1 MIISLSGKKRSGK
14 TTVANHLIAKH
25 GFLEVS
31 WAYPLKEIIGK
42 QLFGLSEDH
51 LYGPAEIREE
61 VIEEW
66 GMSPRQIL
74 QVVGTDMF
82 RNHICNDFWVRAGLK
97 VVREHLSA
105 GRTDIVISDS
115 RFLNEVEAVKELDGH
130 TIQVRKIEKNSE
142 NKVFV
147 NKDKKLA
154 ALADTNAHAS
164 ETALD
169 KYEFDYILQSFAGEI
184 DLLHK
189 RTDKLLA
196 ELREGE
202 NAFSE

>member
-42 QLFGLSEDH
+42 QLFGLTEDH

-61 VIEEW
+61 VIKEW
-66 GMSPRQIL
+66 GMSPREIL
-74 QVVGTDMF
+74 QVVGTDCF
-82 RNHICNDFWVRAGLK
+82 RKHICEDFWVRAGLK
-97 VVREHLSA
+97 VVRKHLSE
-105 GRTDIVISDS
+105 GNTDIVVSDS
-115 RFLNEVEAVKELDGH
+115 RFVNEVEAIKELDGH
-130 TIQVRKIEKNSE
+130 TIQVRKIEKNPA
-142 NKVFV
+142 NKTFV
-147 NKDKKLA
+147 NLDKKRA
-154 ALADTNAHAS
+154 AIADTAKHTS

-169 KYEFDYILQSFAGEI
+169 HYEFDYILQSFAGEI